1 MANGY
6 RDAARAQNI
15 RNVGQP
21 VRANP
26 QDYQDQR
33 QIERQVAMRRNRRQ
47 GEMDAGVPLDLV
59 GTRQSF
65 AGPGAEQ
72 ATRSMTQSV
81 PQQTLA
87 AQVPDY
93 AAGIGVQDD
102 LDAQANRG
110 VLGVNEGMTRNVLE
124 GNPTQQ
130 LADARENRYRQT
142 GGLSDREAQLQRSFD
157 QAITDLS
164 DNDMRPLTA
173 TPAPPVAQPAMNM
186 QPAASS
192 WDAITGPAQMDTL
205 RSNLGNLG
213 LTERQSLAA
222 QRQITG
228 GLGQPTD
235 QAFGRSTNFA
245 PAMQVQPAPPRP
257 TPTKVQPAPT
267 AASVGKSMGEA
278 VQAPQKAE
286 EAPRSQKQKEAAQTG
301 FVDMQRPAKQ
311 RKGYGQGRA

>member
-173 TPAPPVAQPAMNM
+173 TPAPPVAQPAMTGRV
-186 QPAASS
+186 QPA
-192 WDAITGPAQMDTL
+192 IRPAQMDTL

-222 QRQITG
+222 QRQIAG
-228 GLGQPTD
+228 GLGQPAE

>member
-157 QAITDLS
+157 QAITNLS

-173 TPAPPVAQPAMNM
+173 TPAPPVAQPAMTGRV
-186 QPAASS
+186 QPA
-192 WDAITGPAQMDTL
+192 
-205 RSNLGNLG
+205 
-213 LTERQSLAA
+213 ERQSLAA
-222 QRQITG
+222 QRQIAG
-228 GLGQPTD
+228 GLGQPAE